1 MAAAPSEQE
10 IDAYVDGQLDTEGRF
25 AVEDYL
31 RQHPEL
37 AARVMGDLGTRS
49 ALQLLAR
56 DRAPLPRRLAG
67 GLEGLSPNA
76 AGARWRRWTPAAGL
90 SASGIAAAL
99 LVIFQGPPAY
109 VDDALTS
116 HMVSGMRADMA
127 SQLEAPKFDA
137 REIRRATKI
146 SVPQVPADWKVT
158 DVQLFPTERGPALVM
173 ALKTGEGDHLSLFA
187 KRGRESAPEQPD
199 AVREGEHSVAYWRRG
214 DMSYALVGDSGPA
227 AIDAR
232 AETLARARS

>member
-31 RQHPEL
+31 RQHPGL

-49 ALQLLAR
+49 ALQLLAGKS
-56 DRAPLPRRLAG
+56 DP
-67 GLEGLSPNA
+67 LSPGIREAMRGGSSA
-76 AGARWRRWTPAAGL
+76 AGPRWRRWAPAAGL
-90 SASGIAAAL
+90 SATGIAAAL
-99 LVIFQGPPAY
+99 MVIFQGPPGY
-109 VDDALTS
+109 VEDALTS
-116 HMVSGMRADMA
+116 HMVAGMRADMA

-137 REIRRATKI
+137 REIRRATRI

-173 ALKTGEGDHLSLFA
+173 ALKTQEGDHLSLFA
-187 KRGRESAPEQPD
+187 KRGREGAPEQPD

-214 DMSYALVGDSGPA
+214 DMSYALVGDSGTA

-232 AETLARARS
+232 AEALARTRS

>member
-1 MAAAPSEQE
+1 MTAAPSDQE

-31 RQHPEL
+31 REHPDL

-56 DRAPLPRRLAG
+56 DSEPLPRGIRDAMRG
-67 GLEGLSPNA
+67 GSPA
-76 AGARWRRWTPAAGL
+76 AGSRWRRWAPAAGL
-90 SASGIAAAL
+90 SASGIAAML
-99 LVIFQGPPAY
+99 LVTLQGPPGY

-116 HMVSGMRADMA
+116 HLVAGMRADMV

-137 REIRRATKI
+137 REIRRATRI
-146 SVPQVPADWKVT
+146 SVPEVPADWKVT

-187 KRGRESAPEQPD
+187 KRGREGAPERPD

-232 AETLARARS
+232 AETLARTRS

>member
-1 MAAAPSEQE
+1 MAAAPSDQE

-31 RQHPEL
+31 RQHPDR
-37 AARVMGDLGTRS
+37 AARVMGDLGMRS

-56 DRAPLPRRLAG
+56 ESEP
-67 GLEGLSPNA
+67 LSPGLREVMQRGSPG
-76 AGARWRRWTPAAGL
+76 AGERWRRWAPAAGL
-90 SASGIAAAL
+90 SASGMAAAL
-99 LVIFQGPPAY
+99 LVIFQGPPDY
-109 VDDALTS
+109 IDDALTS
-116 HMVSGMRADMA
+116 HVVATMRADMT

-137 REIRRATKI
+137 REIRRATRI

-158 DVQLFPTERGPALVM
+158 DVQLFPTDRGPALVM

-187 KRGRESAPEQPD
+187 KRGREGAPEQPD

-232 AETLARARS
+232 AETLARTRS

>member
-31 RQHPEL
+31 RQHPDL

-49 ALQLLAR
+49 ALQLLALG
-56 DRAPLPRRLAG
+56 DEPLPR
-67 GLEGLSPNA
+67 GLVERFEDRSPPPA
-76 AGARWRRWTPAAGL
+76 KARWRRWAPAAGL

-99 LVIFQGPPAY
+99 LVIFQGPPGY

-116 HMVSGMRADMA
+116 HMVAGMRADMA

-187 KRGRESAPEQPD
+187 KRGREGAPEQPD

-214 DMSYALVGDSGPA
+214 DMSYALVGDSGPD

-232 AETLARARS
+232 AEALTRTRS

>member
-1 MAAAPSEQE
+1 MTAAPSDQE

-31 RQHPEL
+31 RHHPNL

-56 DRAPLPRRLAG
+56 DSEP
-67 GLEGLSPNA
+67 LSPGLRDA
-76 AGARWRRWTPAAGL
+76 MRGGSPTGAARWRRWVPAAGL
-90 SASGIAAAL
+90 SATGIAAAL
-99 LVIFQGPPAY
+99 LVMFQGPPGY
-109 VDDALTS
+109 IDDAVTS
-116 HMVSGMRADMA
+116 HLVAGMRAGMA
-127 SQLEAPKFDA
+127 SQLEAPQFDV
-137 REIRRATKI
+137 REIRRATQI
-146 SVPQVPADWKVT
+146 SLPQVPADWKVT
-158 DVQLFPTERGPALVM
+158 DVQLFPTDRGPALVM

-187 KRGRESAPEQPD
+187 KRGREGAPERPD

-214 DMSYALVGDSGPA
+214 DMSYALVGESGPA

-232 AETLARARS
+232 AETLARTRS